1 MDIIVC
7 VKQVPDPENAK
18 MDFETGRVLRE
29 GVKNIINPFD
39 LYAIEESLRI
49 KEKMG
54 GTVTVISMGP
64 PQAEEALREAIAM
77 GADRAFLISSRA
89 FAGADTLATSY
100 TLSMGI
106 KYIGKFDLIICG
118 KQAID
123 GDTAQVGPGIAAH
136 LNIPEITFV
145 RKIDEI
151 TDSYIVAERLV
162 EGGYEIL
169 KAPLP
174 CLISVVKEIN
184 IPRLPSLKGKIN
196 AKKAVIPILTEKELN
211 VDENRIG
218 EKGSPT
224 QVVKV
229 FSPELKKEGII
240 FENEIE
246 KGVDKVIEVLEKM
259 GII

>member
-18 MDFETGRVLRE
+18 MDFETGRVQRE

-39 LYAIEESLRI
+39 LYAIEEALRI
-49 KEKMG
+49 KEKLG
-54 GTVTVISMGP
+54 GSVTVISMGP
-64 PQAEEALREAIAM
+64 PQAEEALRESIAM
-77 GADRAFLISSRA
+77 GADKAFLISSRT

-100 TLSMGI
+100 TLAMAI
-106 KYIGKFDLIICG
+106 KNIGRYDLIICG

-136 LNIPEITFV
+136 LDIPEVTFV

-151 TDSYIVAERLV
+151 TSDSIVVERLV
-162 EGGYEIL
+162 EGGYEVI
-169 KAPLP
+169 KSPLP

-196 AKKAVIPILTEKELN
+196 AKKAVIPVLTENDLP
-211 VDENRIG
+211 VDREKIG

-224 QVVKV
+224 QVIKV
-229 FSPELKKEGII
+229 FSPELKKQGVIYENIEEGV
-240 FENEIE
+240 NKVVEI
-246 KGVDKVIEVLEKM
+246 LEKM
-259 GII
+259 GLL

>member
-18 MDFETGRVLRE
+18 MDFQTGKVIRE

-39 LYAIEESLRI
+39 LYAIEEAIRI
-49 KEKMG
+49 KEKLG
-54 GTVTVISMGP
+54 GSVTVISMGP

-77 GADRAFLISSRA
+77 GADKAFLISSKA

-100 TLSMGI
+100 TLAMGI
-106 KYIGKFDLIICG
+106 KNTGRFDLIICG

-151 TDSYIVAERLV
+151 TDKYLVAERLV
-162 EGGYEIL
+162 EGGYEVL
-169 KAPLP
+169 KSPLP

-184 IPRLPSLKGKIN
+184 IPRLPSLKGKMN
-196 AKKAVIPILTEKELN
+196 AKKAVIPVLTEKELN
-211 VDENRIG
+211 VDMNRIG

-224 QVVKV
+224 QVIKV

-240 FENEIE
+240 LEDVET
-246 KGVDKVIEVLEKM
+246 GVNKVIEAIEKM
-259 GII
+259 GLV